1 MYLYNMLPLPINS
14 NPGWVFPKQNFEC
27 KEDMIKYV
35 TKLVTGLGRFKQ
47 QIEKYNKIILAYNQ
61 IQKYILSV
69 FRNELPIELAPGRSG
84 GPKMALC
91 TKQYERLLNAYR
103 CPGAGQDALICSDA
117 LLPNENEH
125 IIVMAYT
132 HMYEMPIKKD
142 GQWLSFDILFHQ
154 LMKLEQEA
162 KINKQTKLSQRVG
175 LLTSESRDQWA
186 NARDVLLKEPTNEV
200 TLKKIESCLFVV
212 CLDDITQNVTD
223 VERSHK
229 DMFKQMLTGMG
240 TRYNGSNRWFD
251 KTIQL
256 VVSMDGCNG
265 KYLVSFLDTRGP
277 CKLQSS
283 H

>member
-1 MYLYNMLPLPINS
+1 
-14 NPGWVFPKQNFEC
+14 
-27 KEDMIKYV
+27 
-35 TKLVTGLGRFKQ
+35 
-47 QIEKYNKIILAYNQ
+47 
-61 IQKYILSV
+61 
-69 FRNELPIELAPGRSG
+69 
-84 GPKMALC
+84 
-91 TKQYERLLNAYR
+91 
-103 CPGAGQDALICSDA
+103 
-117 LLPNENEH
+117 
-125 IIVMAYT
+125 
-132 HMYEMPIKKD
+132 MYEMPIKKD

-162 KINKQTKLSQRVG
+162 KVNKQTKLSQRVG

-256 VVSMDGCNG
+256 VISMDGCNG
-265 KYLVSFLDTRGP
+265 KYYIPSPTYLVSFLDTRGP
-277 CKLQSS
+277 CKLESS
-283 H
+283 R

>member
-1 MYLYNMLPLPINS
+1 
-14 NPGWVFPKQNFEC
+14 
-27 KEDMIKYV
+27 
-35 TKLVTGLGRFKQ
+35 
-47 QIEKYNKIILAYNQ
+47 
-61 IQKYILSV
+61 
-69 FRNELPIELAPGRSG
+69 
-84 GPKMALC
+84 MALC

-154 LMKLEQEA
+154 LMKLEEEA
-162 KINKQTKLSQRVG
+162 KVNKQTKLSQRVG

-265 KYLVSFLDTRGP
+265 KYVY
-277 CKLQSS
+277 
-283 H
+283 